1 MKKVKIQ
8 DLCVHPEFS
17 KLSVTEEQ
25 IKRMSFLLE
34 KFGQF
39 QPILVSSVQSGQFF
53 VVDGIIRLESAK
65 HLNWEELTVTEVD
78 WQGDEVIQN
87 RCISNVSIKKT
98 HWNLAI
104 EIHMFMNTLVG
115 KHRGKKRKVE
125 DFINYL
131 SNCDESE
138 FENTL
143 GDVSEMAIKF
153 FGLSFCKS
161 TLRMFNRLF
170 EKHLDAPQELL
181 DLKLFEKLDRGEIT
195 ISRAYEL
202 TMDYFKTKS
211 IQGKNALT
219 EVIEYSRNPL
229 NNNTEHKVYCHNN
242 EDLSFLNDQIIQT
255 VITSPPYFGK
265 QAKYANAE
273 KNFVGIIH
281 GNEKNIEDYI
291 NKEVQIYRGLKSKLK
306 KDGSLF
312 VIIADAFR
320 GDNNCVPERLVV
332 AMLNDG
338 WNCPSRMTWYKN
350 SQKPQKLSG
359 RLQPSGEHVLH
370 FTLSKNHKWNEF
382 YNWVDKPIE
391 LGRTTGEDFV
401 DGIKRPGYYLKRPY
415 ERFRT
420 FVEEQNFIGVLK
432 HNCFN
437 ASEVKEFGKPNH
449 PCPLP
454 INLAM
459 FLTMLTTDIGDTVCD
474 IYGGIGTISHAA
486 KVLHRNSI
494 SIDIDPVSSEYAVN
508 RIESCVHHIFDNK
521 EMEMVEEMFVSPT
534 KRKVKTA
541 A

>member
-1 MKKVKIQ
+1 MKKMKIQ

-17 KLSVTEEQ
+17 NLSVTEEQ
-25 IKRMSFLLE
+25 IKRMSFLL
-34 KFGQF
+34 KQFGQF
-39 QPILVSSVQSGQFF
+39 QPILVSVQSGKFF

-78 WQGDEVIQN
+78 WQGDEIIQN

-125 DFINYL
+125 DFINYF

-138 FENTL
+138 FENIL

-161 TLRMFNRLF
+161 KLRMFNRLF
-170 EKHLDAPQELL
+170 EKHIAAPQELL
-181 DLKLFEKLDRGEIT
+181 DLELFKKLDNGEIT
-195 ISRAYEL
+195 IARAFEL
-202 TMDYFKTKS
+202 TEEYFATKK

-219 EVIEYSRNPL
+219 EVIEYSKNPI
-229 NNNTEHKVYCHNN
+229 NVDTNHRVFVNSN
-242 EDLSFLNDQIIQT
+242 EDLSYIDDFSIQT
-255 VITSPPYFGK
+255 FITSPPYFGR
-265 QAKYANAE
+265 QARYSNAE
-273 KNFVGIIH
+273 KNYHGILH
-281 GNEKNIEDYI
+281 GNEKTVEEYI
-291 NKEVQIYRGLKSKLK
+291 QKEVEVYRGLKSKLK

-312 VIIADAFR
+312 VVIGDAFR
-320 GDNNCVPERLVV
+320 GDNNCIPERLII

-338 WNCPSRMTWYKN
+338 WNCPSRMLWVKN
-350 SQKPQKLSG
+350 QKPQKIHG
-359 RLQPSGEHVLH
+359 RLQPAGEHILH
-370 FTLSKNHKWNEF
+370 FTLEKEYKWYEF
-382 YNWVDKPIE
+382 LHWVDKPIE
-391 LGRTTGEDFV
+391 LGRTTGEDYV

-420 FVEEQNFIGVLK
+420 FIQEQKFIGVLK

-437 ASEVKEFGKPNH
+437 AEEIKEFGKPEH
-449 PCPLP
+449 PCPFP

-459 FLTMLTTDIGDTVCD
+459 FLTLLTTEIGDVVGD
-474 IYGGIGTISHAA
+474 IYGGIGTTSHAA
-486 KVLHRNSI
+486 KILHRNSI
-494 SIDIDPVSSEYAVN
+494 TIDVDWVSSNYAVN
-508 RIESCVHHIFDNK
+508 RIASCDHDVLKNEELEELEGIFYSN
-521 EMEMVEEMFVSPT
+521 SIT
-534 KRKVKTA
+534 KVKTA